1 MFPLEVYKRL
11 REEQR
16 ELAVRI
22 GRLNQF
28 IDNHDNMGTSK
39 ELDDD
44 YMDLLR
50 DQLESMKAYNGCLI
64 QRIGFAVTEGITPL
78 ERSRGNQAIRR
89 DVKQFRESCKID
101 PRDPAKQDPD
111 KQDPDKV
118 VAYEDYGNFD
128 FDPIPKQDPAKTV
141 ADADVHNLFGFHV
154 ERWTDVL

>member
-64 QRIGFAVTEGITPL
+64 QRIGFAVTEGIAPQ
-78 ERSRGNQAIRR
+78 ERSRGNQAILR
-89 DVKQFRESCKID
+89 DVKKFRETD
-101 PRDPAKQDPD
+101 PRDPAKQNPP
-111 KQDPDKV
+111 KQDSDKV
-118 VAYEDYGNFD
+118 VADEDEHNF
-128 FDPIPKQDPAKTV
+128 
-141 ADADVHNLFGFHV
+141 FGFHV